1 MEWYDKLLDPA
12 VLGTM
17 IPLAVIIGFFAKS
30 IVGRITTHRERL
42 AMIEQG
48 MHPDQPPL
56 PEYAEDAERALPP
69 RDRSSRLPES
79 TR

>member
-1 MEWYDKLLDPA
+1 MEWYDKLLNPA

-17 IPLAVIIGFFAKS
+17 IPLAVIIGVFTKS
-30 IVGRITTHRERL
+30 IVGRVATHRERL

-56 PEYAEDAERALPP
+56 PEHVDAEGALAP
-69 RDRSSRLPES
+69 SSGSNRLPES

>member
-1 MEWYDKLLDPA
+1 MEWYDKLLNPA

-17 IPLAVIIGFFAKS
+17 IPLAVIIGVFTKS
-30 IVGRITTHRERL
+30 IVGRVATHRERL

-56 PEYAEDAERALPP
+56 PEHVDDAEGALAP
-69 RDRSSRLPES
+69 RSGSNRLPES